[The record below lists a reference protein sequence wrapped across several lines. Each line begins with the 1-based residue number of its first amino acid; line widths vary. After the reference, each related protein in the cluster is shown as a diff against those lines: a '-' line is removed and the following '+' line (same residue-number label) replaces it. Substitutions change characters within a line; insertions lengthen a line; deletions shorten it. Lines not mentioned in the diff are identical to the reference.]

1 MDHIIESILFRERV
15 VIDNKKLDI
24 QSLVIYNEEILE
36 NVKNMDLTKV
46 SRLVKSNPQM
56 IIDRSITE
64 DERMELIED
73 IIKKKLDKFKE
84 KVIIP
89 LICIN
94 VNELYNKLITIL
106 RIKIEETSKDD
117 IIYDLFLEE
126 VSNYVIMC
134 IKDKK
139 FTIELDWER
148 IMLNSFDFY
157 GNGNFKEI
165 IDAIITSS
173 KKIDIDVLI
182 NCNKYG
188 SSIFFANPE
197 YNNIITEDNI
207 PEKIKPETCKYIKEK
222 ITLKYINVGD
232 KLGVFFFN
240 GPVIEYEYD
249 NKKNC
254 FIITNNNRLKVIIKI
269 LFKCKSLVLIS
280 EYLKEQPTFD
290 VNEEDPLY
298 FVGKYADENRAIYEL
313 QKEEFKRLLR
323 LTIRNKANSNIRLS
337 IAFRKLLETKTSRVI
352 EYPLNLRSSLKYE
365 KKLQEVINGRIISK
379 SKSK

>member
-1 MDHIIESILFRERV
+1 MLIS
-15 VIDNKKLDI
+15 
-24 QSLVIYNEEILE
+24 
-36 NVKNMDLTKV
+36 
-46 SRLVKSNPQM
+46 SNPQKT
-56 IIDRSITE
+56 IDRRIIE
-64 DERMELIED
+64 DERIEV

-84 KVIIP
+84 KVIKP

-106 RIKIEETSKDD
+106 KIEIEEISEDD
-117 IIYDLFLEE
+117 IIYNLFLEE

-134 IKDKK
+134 IKDQK
-139 FTIELDWER
+139 FTININLKS
-148 IMLNSFDFY
+148 IMENRFNFY
-157 GNGNFKEI
+157 GNGNFEKI
-165 IDAIITSS
+165 IDAIIISG
-173 KKIDIDVLI
+173 KKIDIDVLL
-182 NCNKYG
+182 NRHKYG
-188 SSIFFANPE
+188 SSIFFMNPR

-207 PEKIKPETCKYIKEK
+207 PEKINPETCKYIKENL
-222 ITLKYINVGD
+222 TLKYINVGD
-232 KLGVFFFN
+232 KLGVFFFS

-249 NKKNC
+249 DTKNC

-280 EYLKEQPTFD
+280 EYLKEEPTFD
-290 VNEEDPLY
+290 IYGLT
-298 FVGKYADENRAIYEL
+298 FVGTREEENRAIYEL

-323 LTIRNKANSNIRLS
+323 LTIKNKANSNIRLS

-365 KKLQEVINGRIISK
+365 KKLQEVINGRSISK

>member
-1 MDHIIESILFRERV
+1 MDDIINSILFSEKV
-15 VIDNKKLDI
+15 VIDNNKLDI

-36 NVKNMDLTKV
+36 KVKNNV
-46 SRLVKSNPQM
+46 SMLIRSNPQKT
-56 IIDRSITE
+56 IDKKISKN
-64 DERMELIED
+64 ERIED
-73 IIKKKLDKFKE
+73 IIKKKLGKFK
-84 KVIIP
+84 KQVIIP
-89 LICIN
+89 LIHIN

-106 RIKIEETSKDD
+106 KIKIEETSEDD

-139 FTIELDWER
+139 FTIEIDWKR

-157 GNGNFKEI
+157 GNGNFEKI
-165 IDAIITSS
+165 IDAIITSG
-173 KKIDIDVLI
+173 KKIDIDVLL
-182 NCNKYG
+182 NHHKYG
-188 SSIFFANPE
+188 SSIFFMNPR

-207 PEKIKPETCKYIKEK
+207 PEKINPETCKYIKENL
-222 ITLKYINVGD
+222 TLKYINVGD
-232 KLGVFFFN
+232 KRGVFFFS

-249 NKKNC
+249 DNKEC

-280 EYLKEQPTFD
+280 EYLKEEPRFDIYDITFAGTR
-290 VNEEDPLY
+290 EEDS
-298 FVGKYADENRAIYEL
+298 RAIYEL

-323 LTIRNKANSNIRLS
+323 LTIKNKANSNIRLS

-365 KKLQEVINGRIISK
+365 KKLQEVINGRNISK